1 MRSQSRQ
8 ATLLQSGYRYASALS
23 GDPDVARDLVHDA
36 WLSLLSRHGQHPDRA
51 LFFRAIRHRH
61 IDDYRRRRRSAVV
74 DFDEQDVATHRAC
87 EGTIGIVEP
96 PDPAL
101 ARALTELRD
110 VERESLLMSV
120 IEGYTASEI
129 GELTNQPRNTVLS
142 HLHRARKRLKVL
154 LASPDEDAVR
164 RAGTAT
170 VIPLEQR
177 GDAR

>member
-1 MRSQSRQ
+1 MRSQGRQ
-8 ATLLQSGYRYASALS
+8 AELLQSGYRYACALS

-74 DFDEQDVATHRAC
+74 DFDEQDAATHRAG
-87 EGTIGIVEP
+87 EGTVGVMEP
-96 PDPAL
+96 ADPVLASAL
-101 ARALTELRD
+101 SELRD
-110 VERESLLMSV
+110 VEREALLMSA

-142 HLHRARKRLKVL
+142 HLHRARKRLRALV
-154 LASPDEDAVR
+154 ATPDEHR
-164 RAGTAT
+164 RSETAE

-177 GDAR
+177 GRA